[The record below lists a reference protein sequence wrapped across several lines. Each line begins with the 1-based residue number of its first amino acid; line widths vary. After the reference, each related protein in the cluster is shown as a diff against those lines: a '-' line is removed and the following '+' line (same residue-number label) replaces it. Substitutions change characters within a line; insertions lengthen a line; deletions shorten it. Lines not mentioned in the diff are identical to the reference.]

1 MKISKRLLQ
10 EGIVQDYFVN
20 SVKGDFTHEVWDK
33 KSPHFLD
40 FKYFINDGVA
50 ENKVGLVTLTK
61 VTHGMRPTQNNLI
74 YMPSDLKDAIP
85 TLTNPYNIP
94 IKPMHKEV
102 AVVDGKKIENREVGA
117 VGRAIGGTWVD
128 NPKAAYN
135 VSSVMIK
142 DGLLLK
148 APDVA
153 MAPYMK
159 KLAKSGMMTDEDFEG
174 LGWVLVKGLVTDP
187 EAVEKTLDG
196 RYLTVSVEMTPNDL
210 YDSISG
216 RSYKTDEM
224 EWDIGDDID
233 GMKAYGVPSGLRYRG
248 YAYVTHPADVH
259 ARVMNYKE
267 VGGDALQQYLENFK
281 TTMVVT
287 DCFKNAATDISD
299 SEIMASFDNG
309 PVATV
314 PVEIVEDDADLYNQ
328 LSDEEKA
335 LADSLVALTAKVG
348 PLDKAPGIWVGYES
362 GPENEN
368 LSIGVKCGNCALHAS
383 ENRCKIIS
391 QTIEPNGYCR
401 FAVIP
406 DGLVSANKEEEE
418 PMEDQTNS
426 INQEEQEMPSVLSE
440 DNKKEIL
447 SIVDEYIK
455 SKSIAPIEVM
465 SELEELRSGKTITDE
480 KLAQVKIDTKSL
492 LDSVKEFLAK
502 NFNLTVNDDMSF
514 GEMSEI
520 VKTISIDD
528 AVWST
533 AYVNTLPDSSFFH
546 IGAGGEKD
554 EEGKTK
560 PRSLR
565 HLPYKDENGKV
576 DLPHLR
582 NAIARVSQVKDLPED
597 KVKSIQARAQ
607 KMLARMN
614 EAGKSKMDESEF
626 GEDIQDLFSS
636 EIDDAAEGF
645 VPTPGMA
652 SAAKRALG
660 WRAEFERGGT
670 PVGVAR
676 ARDLMNRKELSAS
689 TVMRMKSFFARH
701 EVDKKA
707 SGFSQGEEG
716 FPSAGRIAWD
726 LWGGDGGKSW
736 AYARAARIQRMR
748 TEDDADS
755 WVLDIFDDYYSVED
769 DYSEDIEDAKM
780 IKVGDFVSYAVNKD
794 PDPLRYA
801 KGKVTKVDKDGKVSL
816 SGTSESR
823 EATGDNP
830 VATLDVYMEVKDSED
845 QTDTETLDDVSKVK
859 KTDRKVIKNFSELK
873 KIMAPIVWSKKET
886 PPIGPMGNQQDS
898 SEETGIED
906 ADRVNTTLAAKA
918 KEHNDKYGDTESKKV
933 TTGMLRSVY
942 NRGIGAYKTNP
953 SSVRPNV
960 ASAEQWAFARVNG
973 FLYAVRGG
981 NFKRKAFDTDLL
993 PKGHP
998 KSSKK

>member
-74 YMPSDLKDAIP
+74 YMPADLKDAIP

-135 VSSVMIK
+135 IASGMIK
-142 DGLLLK
+142 DGLMLK

-216 RSYKTDEM
+216 RSYKTEEM

-233 GMKAYGVPSGLRYRG
+233 GVKAYGVPSGLRYRG

-287 DCFKNAATDISD
+287 DCFKNSVTDISD

-314 PVEIVEDDADLYNQ
+314 PVEIVEDHVDLYTQ
-328 LSDEEKA
+328 LSEEEKA
-335 LADSLVALTAKVG
+335 LADSLMTLASKVG

-383 ENRCKIIS
+383 DNCCKIIS
-391 QTIEPNGYCR
+391 QVIEPNGYCR

-406 DGLVSANKEEEE
+406 DGLVKANKTE
-418 PMEDQTNS
+418 PMEDQTNLT
-426 INQEEQEMPSVLSE
+426 NQEEQEMPSALSD

-455 SKSIAPIEVM
+455 LKSIPAPEVIA
-465 SELEELRSGKTITDE
+465 ELEELRSGKTIADE
-480 KLAQVKIDTKSL
+480 KLAKVELDTKSL
-492 LDSVKEFLAK
+492 LDSVKEFLAN
-502 NFNLTVNDDMSF
+502 NFNVELSDNMSA
-514 GEMSEI
+514 EMFSEM

-528 AVWST
+528 AVWTT
-533 AYVNTLPDSSFFH
+533 AYVNNLPDSAFFH
-546 IGAGGEKD
+546 ISAGGEKD

-565 HLPYKDENGKV
+565 HLPYKGEDGKV

-582 NAIARVSQVKDLPED
+582 NAIARAPQVSGLAPE

-607 KMLARMN
+607 KMLSRMQD
-614 EAGKSKMDESEF
+614 AGKSKMDESEF
-626 GEDIQDLFSS
+626 GEDIQDLFGP
-636 EIDDAAEGF
+636 EMDDETQGF

-652 SAAKRALG
+652 SAAKRALE
-660 WRAEFERGGT
+660 WRAEFKRGGT
-670 PVGVAR
+670 GVGVAR
-676 ARDLMNRKELSAS
+676 ARDIMNKKELSPS

-707 SGFSQGEEG
+707 SGFNQGEEG

-736 AYARAARIQRMR
+736 AYAKANQIDKMRAEDSIKGPWVMGDFVYNEPA
-748 TEDDADS
+748 TESTIETA
-755 WVLDIFDDYYSVED
+755 VED
-769 DYSEDIEDAKM
+769 AYTPEKTYTTPSTPTFA
-780 IKVGDFVSYAVNKD
+780 VGDFVAYRLDSKGNEVGVSSGSLGEQDDAVEMKEGYGVVDAMHSKGVVTHGINCSVEGSEED
-794 PDPLRYA
+794 PATILTVA
-801 KGKVTKVDKDGKVSL
+801 KMGEDGLYDK
-816 SGTSESR
+816 T
-823 EATGDNP
+823 
-830 VATLDVYMEVKDSED
+830 ED
-845 QTDTETLDDVSKVK
+845 ILVK
-859 KTDRKVIKNFSELK
+859 KASELR

-886 PPIGPMGNQQDS
+886 PPLGAYP
-898 SEETGIED
+898 
-906 ADRVNTTLAAKA
+906 AP
-918 KEHNDKYGDTESKKV
+918 
-933 TTGMLRSVY
+933 
-942 NRGIGAYKTNP
+942 GIG
-953 SSVRPNV
+953 
-960 ASAEQWAFARVNG
+960 G
-973 FLYAVRGG
+973 
-981 NFKRKAFDTDLL
+981 
-993 PKGHP
+993 
-998 KSSKK
+998 

>member
-1 MKISKRLLQ
+1 MKVSKRLLQ
-10 EGIVQDYFVN
+10 EGIVQDYAVN
-20 SVKGDFTHEVWDK
+20 TVKGDFTHEVWDK

-40 FKYFINDGVA
+40 FKYFINDGIA

-74 YMPSDLKDAIP
+74 YMPSDLRDAIP

-128 NPKAAYN
+128 NPKASYN
-135 VSSVMIK
+135 VSGAMIK
-142 DGLLLK
+142 DGLMLK
-148 APDVA
+148 APDA
-153 MAPYMK
+153 SMAAYMK
-159 KLAKSGMMTDEDFEG
+159 KLKKSGVMYDEDFEG

-216 RSYKTDEM
+216 KSYKTEEM
-224 EWDIGDDID
+224 DWDIGDEVD

-267 VGGDALQQYLENFK
+267 VGGDALKQYLDNFK
-281 TTMVVT
+281 TTMVMT
-287 DCFKNAATDISD
+287 DCFKNSATDITD

-314 PVEIVEDDADLYNQ
+314 PVEIVEDDLNLYAK
-328 LSDEEKA
+328 LSEEEKA
-335 LADSLVALTAKVG
+335 LADSLLALSAKVG

-362 GPENEN
+362 GSENEN

-391 QTIEPNGYCR
+391 QAIELNGYCR

-406 DGLVSANKEEEE
+406 DGLVNASKEEY
-418 PMEDQTNS
+418 MEDQTNLTK
-426 INQEEQEMPSVLSE
+426 QEEQEMPSLLSE

-455 SKSIAPIEVM
+455 SKSQLQDLTAEPDPLSADKNIADEEI
-465 SELEELRSGKTITDE
+465 SKIELEKT
-480 KLAQVKIDTKSL
+480 SL
-492 LDSVKEFLAK
+492 LDSIKEFLSK
-502 NFNLTVNDDMSF
+502 NFNVELEDDVSSDMLV
-514 GEMSEI
+514 EKI
-520 VKTISIDD
+520 KTITIED

-533 AYVNTLPDSSFFH
+533 AYVNNLPDSSFFY
-546 IGAGGEKD
+546 IESGGEKD

-565 HLPYKDENGKV
+565 HLPYKGDDGKV

-582 NAIARVSQVKDLPED
+582 NAIARAPQVKGLPED

-607 KMLARMN
+607 KMLARMQD
-614 EAGKSKMDESEF
+614 AGKSKMDESEF
-626 GEDIQDLFSS
+626 GEDIQDLFCS

-652 SAAKRALG
+652 SAAKRALE
-660 WRAEFERGGT
+660 WRAEFKRGGT

-736 AYARAARIQRMR
+736 ADARAARIQRMR
-748 TEDDADS
+748 TEDESAA

-769 DYSEDIEDAKM
+769 DYNQDIEDAKM

-794 PDPLRYA
+794 PDPLKYA
-801 KGKVTKVDKDGKVSL
+801 KGKVTKIEKEGKVSL
-816 SGTSESR
+816 DGTSESK
-823 EATGDNP
+823 EATSDDP
-830 VATLDVYMEVKDSED
+830 VATLEVYMEVEDPED
-845 QTDTETLDDVSKVK
+845 QGEVETLDDASKVK
-859 KTDRKVIKNFSELK
+859 KTDRKVLKNFSELK

-886 PPIGPMGNQQDS
+886 PPLGPMGGQEDS
-898 SEETGIED
+898 SQEVVIED
-906 ADRVNTTLAAKA
+906 ADGVSSTLAAKA
-918 KEHNDKYGDTESKKV
+918 KEHNDKYGDTEGKKV

-981 NFKRKAFDTDLL
+981 SFKRKAFDTDLL

>member
-1 MKISKRLLQ
+1 MKTSKRLLQ

-33 KSPHFLD
+33 RSPHFLD

-102 AVVDGKKIENREVGA
+102 QVVDGKKIENREVGA

-135 VSSVMIK
+135 VSAAMIK
-142 DGLLLK
+142 DGLMLK

-159 KLAKSGMMTDEDFEG
+159 KLKKSGVITDEDFEG

-210 YDSISG
+210 YDSITG
-216 RSYKTDEM
+216 KSYKTEEM
-224 EWDIGDDID
+224 DWDIGDEID

-267 VGGDALQQYLENFK
+267 VGGDALQHYLDNFK

-287 DCFKNAATDISD
+287 DCFKNAATDITD

-309 PVATV
+309 PVATA
-314 PVEIVEDDADLYNQ
+314 PVEIVEDHADLYAQ
-328 LSDEEKA
+328 LSTEEKA
-335 LADSLVALTAKVG
+335 LADSLMTLASKVG

-362 GPENEN
+362 GPENDDAC
-368 LSIGVKCGNCALHAS
+368 IGVKCANCALHAS
-383 ENRCKIIS
+383 ENACKIIS

-406 DGLVSANKEEEE
+406 DALVNVNKECV
-418 PMEDQTNS
+418 EDQTNLTK
-426 INQEEQEMPSVLSE
+426 QEEQEMPSVLSE

-455 SKSIAPIEVM
+455 SRASSDFSSTEGTVVSP
-465 SELEELRSGKTITDE
+465 ELEELRASKAIADE
-480 KLAQVKIDTKSL
+480 KLAKVELDTKSL
-492 LDSVKEFLAK
+492 LDSVKEFLVN
-502 NFNLTVNDDMSF
+502 NFNVELADDMSADAF
-514 GEMSEI
+514 SEM
-520 VKTISIDD
+520 VKTITIDD
-528 AVWST
+528 AVWTT
-533 AYVNTLPDSSFFH
+533 AYVNNLPDSAFFY
-546 IGAGGEKD
+546 ISAGGKKD
-554 EEGKTK
+554 GEGKTT

-565 HLPYKDENGKV
+565 HLPYKDADGKV

-582 NAIARVSQVKDLPED
+582 NAIARAPQVSGLAAE

-607 KMLARMN
+607 KMLARMQDAN
-614 EAGKSKMDESEF
+614 KSKMDEAEF
-626 GEDIQDLFSS
+626 GEDIQDLFGP
-636 EIDDAAEGF
+636 EMDDEAQGF

-652 SAAKRALG
+652 SAAKRALE
-660 WRAEFERGGT
+660 WRAEFKRGGT
-670 PVGVAR
+670 GVGVAR
-676 ARDLMNRKELSAS
+676 ARDIMNKKELSPS

-707 SGFSQGEEG
+707 SGFNQGEEG

-726 LWGGDGGKSW
+726 LWGGDGGKTW
-736 AYARAARIQRMR
+736 ANAKAGQIERMR
-748 TEDDADS
+748 AEDS
-755 WVLDIFDDYYSVED
+755 VKGPWVMGDFVYNEPTVEAPVED
-769 DYSEDIEDAKM
+769 AYTPEKTYTTPSTPTFA
-780 IKVGDFVSYAVNKD
+780 VGDFVAYRLDSKGNEVGVSSGSLGEQDDAAEAKEGYGVIDAMHSKGVVTHGINCSVEGSEED
-794 PDPLRYA
+794 PATILTVARMNEDGLY
-801 KGKVTKVDKDGKVSL
+801 DK
-816 SGTSESR
+816 TE
-823 EATGDNP
+823 
-830 VATLDVYMEVKDSED
+830 EV
-845 QTDTETLDDVSKVK
+845 LVK
-859 KTDRKVIKNFSELK
+859 KASELR

-886 PPIGPMGNQQDS
+886 PPLGAYP
-898 SEETGIED
+898 
-906 ADRVNTTLAAKA
+906 AP
-918 KEHNDKYGDTESKKV
+918 
-933 TTGMLRSVY
+933 
-942 NRGIGAYKTNP
+942 GIG
-953 SSVRPNV
+953 
-960 ASAEQWAFARVNG
+960 G
-973 FLYAVRGG
+973 
-981 NFKRKAFDTDLL
+981 
-993 PKGHP
+993 
-998 KSSKK
+998 

>member
-85 TLTNPYNIP
+85 TLTSPYNIP

-102 AVVDGKKIENREVGA
+102 AVVDGRKIENREVGA

-135 VSSVMIK
+135 VSSGMIK

-233 GMKAYGVPSGLRYRG
+233 GVKAYGVPSGLRYRG

-287 DCFKNAATDISD
+287 DCFKNAVTDISD

-314 PVEIVEDDADLYNQ
+314 PIEIVEDHVDLYSQ
-328 LSDEEKA
+328 LSEEEKA
-335 LADSLVALTAKVG
+335 LADSLMTLAAKVG

-368 LSIGVKCGNCALHAS
+368 LSIGVKCGNCALHDS

-406 DGLVSANKEEEE
+406 DGLVSANKEEE
-418 PMEDQTNS
+418 PMEDQTKS
-426 INQEEQEMPSVLSE
+426 INQEEQEMPTALSE

-455 SKSIAPIEVM
+455 SKSIAPVEVM
-465 SELEELRSGKTITDE
+465 SELEELRSGKAITDE
-480 KLAQVKIDTKSL
+480 KLAKVELDSKSL
-492 LDSVKEFLAK
+492 LDSVKEFLAN
-502 NFNLTVNDDMSF
+502 NFNVELADDMSA
-514 GEMSEI
+514 EMFSEM

-533 AYVNTLPDSSFFH
+533 AYVNNLPDSSFFH
-546 IGAGGEKD
+546 ISEGGEKD

-565 HLPYKDENGKV
+565 HLPYKGDDGKV

-582 NAIARVSQVKDLPED
+582 NAIARAPQVKGLAED

-607 KMLARMN
+607 KMLARMQD
-614 EAGKSKMDESEF
+614 AGKSKMDEADFADLEI
-626 GEDIQDLFSS
+626 EDSDIMD
-636 EIDDAAEGF
+636 AEGF

-652 SAAKRALG
+652 SAAKRALE
-660 WRAEFERGGT
+660 WRAEFKRGGT
-670 PVGVAR
+670 GVGVAR
-676 ARDLMNRKELSAS
+676 ARDIMNKKELSPS

-707 SGFSQGEEG
+707 SGFNQGEEG
-716 FPSAGRIAWD
+716 FPSPGRIAWD
-726 LWGGDGGKSW
+726 LWGGDGGKTW
-736 AYARAARIQRMR
+736 ANAKAGQIERMR
-748 TEDDADS
+748 TEDS
-755 WVLDIFDDYYSVED
+755 VKGPWVMGDFVYNEPVVEVVVED
-769 DYSEDIEDAKM
+769 AYTPEKTYTTPSTPAFA
-780 IKVGDFVSYAVNKD
+780 VGDFIAYRLDSNGNEVGVSSGSLGEQDDAVEMKEGYGVIDAMHSKGVVTHGISCSVEGSEED
-794 PDPLRYA
+794 PATVFTVA
-801 KGKVTKVDKDGKVSL
+801 KMNEDGLYDK
-816 SGTSESR
+816 TE
-823 EATGDNP
+823 
-830 VATLDVYMEVKDSED
+830 EV
-845 QTDTETLDDVSKVK
+845 LVK
-859 KTDRKVIKNFSELK
+859 KASELR

-886 PPIGPMGNQQDS
+886 PPLGAYPS
-898 SEETGIED
+898 P
-906 ADRVNTTLAAKA
+906 
-918 KEHNDKYGDTESKKV
+918 
-933 TTGMLRSVY
+933 
-942 NRGIGAYKTNP
+942 GIG
-953 SSVRPNV
+953 
-960 ASAEQWAFARVNG
+960 G
-973 FLYAVRGG
+973 
-981 NFKRKAFDTDLL
+981 
-993 PKGHP
+993 
-998 KSSKK
+998 

>member
-1 MKISKRLLQ
+1 MKVSKRLLQ
-10 EGIVQDYFVN
+10 EGIVQDYAV
-20 SVKGDFTHEVWDK
+20 SAVKGDFTHEVWDK

-74 YMPSDLKDAIP
+74 YMPADLKDAIP
-85 TLTNPYNIP
+85 TLTSPYNVP
-94 IKPMHKEV
+94 IKPMHKEI

-128 NPKAAYN
+128 NPKAAY
-135 VSSVMIK
+135 SVAGNMIK
-142 DGLLLK
+142 DGLMLK

-153 MAPYMK
+153 MAPYMR
-159 KLAKSGMMTDEDFEG
+159 KLKKSGVMADEDFEG
-174 LGWVLVKGLVTDP
+174 LGWVLVKGLVTDS

-196 RYLTVSVEMTPNDL
+196 RYLTVSVEMTPHDL

-216 RSYKTDEM
+216 KSYKTEDM
-224 EWDIGDDID
+224 EWDIGDEVD

-267 VGGDALQQYLENFK
+267 VEGDALKQYLDNFK
-281 TTMVVT
+281 TTMVMT
-287 DCFKNAATDISD
+287 DCFKNSATDITD

-309 PVATV
+309 PVATL
-314 PVEIVEDDADLYNQ
+314 PTEIVEDHADLYAQ
-328 LSDEEKA
+328 LSNEEKA
-335 LADSLVALTAKVG
+335 LADSLLTLSSKVG

-368 LSIGVKCGNCALHAS
+368 AKIGVKCGNCALHAS
-383 ENRCKIIS
+383 MNKCKIIS
-391 QTIEPNGYCR
+391 QTIEPEGYCR

-406 DGLVSANKEEEE
+406 DALVTANKSEYE
-418 PMEDQTNS
+418 PMDDQTNL
-426 INQEEQEMPSVLSE
+426 NLQEEQDMPTGLTE
-440 DNKKEIL
+440 ENKKEIFA
-447 SIVDEYIK
+447 IVDQYIK
-455 SKSIAPIEVM
+455 AQPGLSAQTL
-465 SELEELRSGKTITDE
+465 SELEELRSNKAIADE
-480 KLAQVKIDTKSL
+480 KLAKIELDTKSL
-492 LDSVKEFLAK
+492 LDSVKQFIASNFTVELA
-502 NFNLTVNDDMSF
+502 DDLSADAF
-514 GEMSEI
+514 SEI
-520 VKTISIDD
+520 VKTITIDD
-528 AVWST
+528 AVWTT
-533 AYVNTLPDSSFFH
+533 AYVNNLPDSAFFH
-546 IGAGGEKD
+546 ISPGGEKD

-565 HLPYKDENGKV
+565 HLPYKDADGKV

-582 NAIARVSQVKDLPED
+582 NAIARAPQVNGLAPE
-597 KVKSIQARAQ
+597 KAKAIQARAQ
-607 KMLARMN
+607 KMLARMQDSN
-614 EAGKSKMDESEF
+614 KSKMDEAEF
-626 GEDIQDLFSS
+626 ADLELEDS
-636 EIDDAAEGF
+636 EIMDEEGF

-652 SAAKRALG
+652 SAAKRALE
-660 WRAEFERGGT
+660 WRAEFKRGGT

-676 ARDLMNRKELSAS
+676 ARDLMNRKELSPS

-707 SGFSQGEEG
+707 EGFNQGEKG

-736 AYARAARIQRMR
+736 SYARAARIERAR
-748 TEDDADS
+748 GEDENS
-755 WVLDIFDDYYSVED
+755 NWVLDIFDEYYSVED
-769 DYSEDIEDAKM
+769 NYDEVIEDAKS

-794 PDPLRYA
+794 PDPLTYA
-801 KGKVTKVDKDGKVSL
+801 KGKVTKVDREGKVSL
-816 SGTSESR
+816 PGTSESK
-823 EATGDNP
+823 EATAEDP
-830 VATLDVYMEVKDSED
+830 VATLEVYREVEDSED
-845 QTDTETLDDVSKVK
+845 QTDAETLEDASKVK
-859 KTDRKVIKNFSELK
+859 KTDRKVLKNFSELK

-886 PPIGPMGNQQDS
+886 PPLGPMGKPEDS
-898 SEETGIED
+898 SEEDVIED
-906 ADRVNTTLAAKA
+906 AEGPSGSLAEKVKA
-918 KEHNDKYGDTESKKV
+918 HNEKYGDAEGKRV
-933 TTGMLRSVY
+933 TLAMLKSVY

-960 ASAEQWAFARVNG
+960 ASPEQWAHARVNG
-973 FLYAVRGG
+973 FLYAVRTG
-981 NFKRKAFDTDLL
+981 NYKRKPFDTDLL

>member
-1 MKISKRLLQ
+1 MKTSKRLLQ
-10 EGIVQDYFVN
+10 EGIVQDYAVN
-20 SVKGDFTHEVWDK
+20 TVKGDFTHEVWDK

-40 FKYFINDGVA
+40 FKYFISDGVA

-142 DGLLLK
+142 DGLMLK

-233 GMKAYGVPSGLRYRG
+233 GVKAYGVPSGLRYRG

-314 PVEIVEDDADLYNQ
+314 PVEIVEDSVDLYTQ
-328 LSDEEKA
+328 LSEEEKA
-335 LADSLVALTAKVG
+335 LADSLLALTAKVG

-406 DGLVSANKEEEE
+406 DGLVSANKEE
-418 PMEDQTNS
+418 PMEDQTNLT
-426 INQEEQEMPSVLSE
+426 NQEEQEMPTALSD

-455 SKSIAPIEVM
+455 SKSIPAPEVIA
-465 SELEELRSGKTITDE
+465 ELEELRSGKAIADE
-480 KLAQVKIDTKSL
+480 KLAKFELDSKSL
-492 LDSVKEFLAK
+492 LDSVKKLLAS
-502 NFNLTVNDDMSF
+502 NFNLELADDMSA
-514 GEMSEI
+514 EMFSEM
-520 VKTISIDD
+520 VKTI
-528 AVWST
+528 T
-533 AYVNTLPDSSFFH
+533 
-546 IGAGGEKD
+546 
-554 EEGKTK
+554 
-560 PRSLR
+560 
-565 HLPYKDENGKV
+565 
-576 DLPHLR
+576 
-582 NAIARVSQVKDLPED
+582 
-597 KVKSIQARAQ
+597 
-607 KMLARMN
+607 
-614 EAGKSKMDESEF
+614 
-626 GEDIQDLFSS
+626 
-636 EIDDAAEGF
+636 IDDAAEGF

-652 SAAKRALG
+652 SAAKRALE
-660 WRAEFERGGT
+660 WRAEFKRGGT
-670 PVGVAR
+670 GVGVAR
-676 ARDLMNRKELSAS
+676 ARDIMNKKELSPS

-707 SGFSQGEEG
+707 SGFNQGEEG
-716 FPSAGRIAWD
+716 FPSPGRIAWD
-726 LWGGDGGKSW
+726 LWGGEGGKTW
-736 AYARAARIQRMR
+736 ANAKAGQIERMR
-748 TEDDADS
+748 TEDS
-755 WVLDIFDDYYSVED
+755 VKGPWVMGDFVYNEPIVETAIEESVKSSVED
-769 DYSEDIEDAKM
+769 AYTPEKTYTTPSTSTFA
-780 IKVGDFVSYAVNKD
+780 VGDFVSYRLDSKGNEVGVSSGSLGEQDDAVEMKEGYGVIDAMHSKGTVTYGPGLSVDASEED
-794 PDPLRYA
+794 PATILTIA
-801 KGKVTKVDKDGKVSL
+801 KMGEDGLYDKTEEVT
-816 SGTSESR
+816 
-823 EATGDNP
+823 
-830 VATLDVYMEVKDSED
+830 
-845 QTDTETLDDVSKVK
+845 VK
-859 KTDRKVIKNFSELK
+859 KRSELR

-886 PPIGPMGNQQDS
+886 PPLGAYP
-898 SEETGIED
+898 
-906 ADRVNTTLAAKA
+906 AP
-918 KEHNDKYGDTESKKV
+918 
-933 TTGMLRSVY
+933 
-942 NRGIGAYKTNP
+942 GIG
-953 SSVRPNV
+953 
-960 ASAEQWAFARVNG
+960 G
-973 FLYAVRGG
+973 
-981 NFKRKAFDTDLL
+981 
-993 PKGHP
+993 
-998 KSSKK
+998 

>member
-1 MKISKRLLQ
+1 MKRSKRLLQ
-10 EGIVQDYFVN
+10 EGIVQDYFVS
-20 SVKGDFTHEVWDK
+20 SVKGDFTHEVWNK

-61 VTHGMRPTQNNLI
+61 VTHGFRPTQNNLI
-74 YMPSDLKDAIP
+74 YMPADLKAAIP
-85 TLTNPYNIP
+85 TLTDPYNIP

-102 AVVDGKKIENREVGA
+102 QVVDGKKIENREVGA

-128 NPKAAYN
+128 NPKAIN
-135 VSSVMIK
+135 SMSMQMIK
-142 DGLLLK
+142 DGLLVK

-153 MAPYMK
+153 MAPLMK
-159 KLAKSGMMTDEDFEG
+159 KAKKGGAIYDEDFEG

-196 RYLTVSVEMTPNDL
+196 RYLTVSVEMTPQDL

-216 RSYKTDEM
+216 KSYKTE
-224 EWDIGDDID
+224 DID
-233 GMKAYGVPSGLRYRG
+233 WDLGDEVDGMRAYGVPSGLRYRG

-259 ARVMNYKE
+259 ARVMGYKE
-267 VGGDALQQYLENFK
+267 VAGDALQQYLDNFK

-287 DCFKNAATDISD
+287 DCFKNALTDISD

-309 PVATV
+309 SVATST
-314 PVEIVEDDADLYNQ
+314 PEIIEDHMDLYTQ
-328 LSDEEKA
+328 LSNEEKA
-335 LADSLVALTAKVG
+335 LADSLLALANKVG

-383 ENRCKIIS
+383 ENCCKIIS

-406 DGLVSANKEEEE
+406 DGLVSADKSEY
-418 PMEDQTNS
+418 MEDQTNLTK
-426 INQEEQEMPSVLSE
+426 QEEQEMPTALSD

-455 SKSIAPIEVM
+455 SNSATTSEVTR
-465 SELEELRSGKTITDE
+465 ELEELRADKGITDE
-480 KLAQVKIDTKSL
+480 KLAQVEVDTKSL

-502 NFNLTVNDDMSF
+502 NFNLSLNDNMSF
-514 GEMSEI
+514 GEMSEV

-533 AYVNTLPDSSFFH
+533 AYVNTLPDSSFFY
-546 IGAGGEKD
+546 IEAGGEKD

-582 NAIARVSQVKDLPED
+582 NAIARAPQVKGLAEE

-607 KMLARMN
+607 KMLARMQD
-614 EAGKSKMDESEF
+614 AGKSKMDESEF
-626 GEDIQDLFSS
+626 GEDIQDLFGP
-636 EIDDAAEGF
+636 EMDDAVQGF

-652 SAAKRALG
+652 SAAKRALE
-660 WRAEFERGGT
+660 WRKEFKRGGT

-676 ARDLMNRKELSAS
+676 ARDIMNKKELSPS

-707 SGFSQGEEG
+707 EGFKQGEKG
-716 FPSAGRIAWD
+716 FPSAGRVAWD
-726 LWGGDGGKSW
+726 LWGGDGGKTW
-736 AYARAARIQRMR
+736 AYAKAAQIERMR
-748 TEDDADS
+748 TEDS
-755 WVLDIFDDYYSVED
+755 VKGPWVMGDFVYNEPVAEIAVED
-769 DYSEDIEDAKM
+769 AYTPEKTYTTPSSPTFA
-780 IKVGDFVSYAVNKD
+780 VGDFVAYRLDSNGNEVGVSSGSLGEQDDAVETKEGYGVIDAMHSKGVVTHGISCSVEASEQD
-794 PDPLRYA
+794 PAMILNICKTNNDGLY
-801 KGKVTKVDKDGKVSL
+801 DK
-816 SGTSESR
+816 TE
-823 EATGDNP
+823 
-830 VATLDVYMEVKDSED
+830 EVI
-845 QTDTETLDDVSKVK
+845 VK
-859 KTDRKVIKNFSELK
+859 KASELR

-886 PPIGPMGNQQDS
+886 PPLG
-898 SEETGIED
+898 TF
-906 ADRVNTTLAAKA
+906 
-918 KEHNDKYGDTESKKV
+918 
-933 TTGMLRSVY
+933 RS
-942 NRGIGAYKTNP
+942 
-953 SSVRPNV
+953 
-960 ASAEQWAFARVNG
+960 NG
-973 FLYAVRGG
+973 VGG
-981 NFKRKAFDTDLL
+981 
-993 PKGHP
+993 
-998 KSSKK
+998 

>member
-74 YMPSDLKDAIP
+74 YMPADLKDAIP

-135 VSSVMIK
+135 VSSGMIK
-142 DGLLLK
+142 DGLMLK

-216 RSYKTDEM
+216 KSYKTDEM

-233 GMKAYGVPSGLRYRG
+233 GTKAYGVPSGLRYRG

-314 PVEIVEDDADLYNQ
+314 PVEITDDHVDLYAQ

-335 LADSLVALTAKVG
+335 LADSLMTLASKVG

-406 DGLVSANKEEEE
+406 DGLVSANKEE
-418 PMEDQTNS
+418 PMEDQTNLT
-426 INQEEQEMPSVLSE
+426 NQEEQEMPSALSD

-455 SKSIAPIEVM
+455 SKSIPAPEVIA
-465 SELEELRSGKTITDE
+465 ELEELRSGKAIADE
-480 KLAQVKIDTKSL
+480 KLAKFELDSKSL
-492 LDSVKEFLAK
+492 LDSVKKLLAS
-502 NFNLTVNDDMSF
+502 NFNLEVDDDMSA
-514 GEMSEI
+514 EMFSEM
-520 VKTISIDD
+520 VKTI
-528 AVWST
+528 T
-533 AYVNTLPDSSFFH
+533 
-546 IGAGGEKD
+546 
-554 EEGKTK
+554 
-560 PRSLR
+560 
-565 HLPYKDENGKV
+565 
-576 DLPHLR
+576 
-582 NAIARVSQVKDLPED
+582 
-597 KVKSIQARAQ
+597 
-607 KMLARMN
+607 
-614 EAGKSKMDESEF
+614 
-626 GEDIQDLFSS
+626 
-636 EIDDAAEGF
+636 IDDAAEGF

-652 SAAKRALG
+652 SAAKRALE
-660 WRAEFERGGT
+660 WRAEFKRGGT
-670 PVGVAR
+670 GVGVAR
-676 ARDLMNRKELSAS
+676 ARDIMNKKELSAS

-707 SGFSQGEEG
+707 SGFNQGEEG
-716 FPSAGRIAWD
+716 FPSPGRIAWD
-726 LWGGDGGKSW
+726 LWGGEGGKTW
-736 AYARAARIQRMR
+736 ANAKAGQIERMR
-748 TEDDADS
+748 TEDS
-755 WVLDIFDDYYSVED
+755 VKGPWVMGDFVYNEPIAETAIEESVKSSVED
-769 DYSEDIEDAKM
+769 AYTPEKTYTTPSTPTFA
-780 IKVGDFVSYAVNKD
+780 VGDFVSYRLDSKGNEVGVSSGSLGEQDDAVEMKEGYGVIDAMHSKGTVTHGPGLSVDASEED
-794 PDPLRYA
+794 PATILTIA
-801 KGKVTKVDKDGKVSL
+801 KMGEDGLYDKTEEVT
-816 SGTSESR
+816 
-823 EATGDNP
+823 
-830 VATLDVYMEVKDSED
+830 
-845 QTDTETLDDVSKVK
+845 VK
-859 KTDRKVIKNFSELK
+859 KSSELR

-886 PPIGPMGNQQDS
+886 PPLGAYP
-898 SEETGIED
+898 
-906 ADRVNTTLAAKA
+906 AP
-918 KEHNDKYGDTESKKV
+918 
-933 TTGMLRSVY
+933 
-942 NRGIGAYKTNP
+942 GIG
-953 SSVRPNV
+953 
-960 ASAEQWAFARVNG
+960 G
-973 FLYAVRGG
+973 
-981 NFKRKAFDTDLL
+981 
-993 PKGHP
+993 
-998 KSSKK
+998 

>member
-40 FKYFINDGVA
+40 FKYFISDGVA

-135 VSSVMIK
+135 VSSTMIK
-142 DGLLLK
+142 DGLMLK

-159 KLAKSGMMTDEDFEG
+159 KFAKSGMMTDEDFEG

-233 GMKAYGVPSGLRYRG
+233 GVKAYGVPSGLRYRG

-267 VGGDALQQYLENFK
+267 VGGDALQQYLDNFK
-281 TTMVVT
+281 TTMVMT
-287 DCFKNAATDISD
+287 DCFKNAVTDISD

-309 PVATV
+309 PVATI
-314 PVEIVEDDADLYNQ
+314 PVEIVEDHADLYTQ
-328 LSDEEKA
+328 LSEEEKA
-335 LADSLVALTAKVG
+335 LADSLMTLASKVG

-406 DGLVSANKEEEE
+406 DGLVTANKIE
-418 PMEDQTNS
+418 PMEDQANLT
-426 INQEEQEMPSVLSE
+426 NQEEQEMPSVLSE

-455 SKSIAPIEVM
+455 LKSVVPVEVI
-465 SELEELRSGKTITDE
+465 SELEELRSGKAIADE
-480 KLAQVKIDTKSL
+480 KLAKVELDTKSL
-492 LDSVKEFLAK
+492 LDSVKEFLAS
-502 NFNLTVNDDMSF
+502 NFNVELADDMSA
-514 GEMSEI
+514 EMFSEM
-520 VKTISIDD
+520 VKTITIDD
-528 AVWST
+528 AVWTT
-533 AYVNTLPDSSFFH
+533 AYVNNLPDSSFFY
-546 IGAGGEKD
+546 ITPGGEKD

-565 HLPYKDENGKV
+565 HLPYKGDDGKV

-582 NAIARVSQVKDLPED
+582 NAIARAPQVSGLAPE
-597 KVKSIQARAQ
+597 KVKSIQSRAQ
-607 KMLARMN
+607 KMLARMQD
-614 EAGKSKMDESEF
+614 AGKSKMDESEF
-626 GEDIQDLFSS
+626 GEDIQDLFGP
-636 EIDDAAEGF
+636 EMDDEAQGF

-652 SAAKRALG
+652 SAAKRALE
-660 WRAEFERGGT
+660 WRAEFKRGGT
-670 PVGVAR
+670 GVGVAR
-676 ARDLMNRKELSAS
+676 ARDIINKKELSPS

-707 SGFSQGEEG
+707 SGFNQGEEG
-716 FPSAGRIAWD
+716 FPSPGRIAWD

-736 AYARAARIQRMR
+736 ANAKAAQVERMR
-748 TEDDADS
+748 AEDSVKGPWVMGDFVYNEPATESTIETA
-755 WVLDIFDDYYSVED
+755 VED
-769 DYSEDIEDAKM
+769 AYTPEKTYTTPSTPTFA
-780 IKVGDFVSYAVNKD
+780 VGDFVAYRLDSKGNEVGISSGSLGEQDDAVEMKEGYGVIDAMHSKGTVTHGPGLSVDASEED
-794 PDPLRYA
+794 PATILTIA
-801 KGKVTKVDKDGKVSL
+801 KMGEDGLYDKTEEVT
-816 SGTSESR
+816 
-823 EATGDNP
+823 
-830 VATLDVYMEVKDSED
+830 
-845 QTDTETLDDVSKVK
+845 VK
-859 KTDRKVIKNFSELK
+859 KRSELR

-886 PPIGPMGNQQDS
+886 PPLGAYP
-898 SEETGIED
+898 
-906 ADRVNTTLAAKA
+906 AP
-918 KEHNDKYGDTESKKV
+918 
-933 TTGMLRSVY
+933 
-942 NRGIGAYKTNP
+942 GIG
-953 SSVRPNV
+953 
-960 ASAEQWAFARVNG
+960 G
-973 FLYAVRGG
+973 
-981 NFKRKAFDTDLL
+981 
-993 PKGHP
+993 
-998 KSSKK
+998 

>member
-1 MKISKRLLQ
+1 MKTSKRLLQ
-10 EGIVQDYFVN
+10 EGIVQDYAVN
-20 SVKGDFTHEVWDK
+20 TVKGDFAHEVWDK
-33 KSPHFLD
+33 RSPHFLD

-102 AVVDGKKIENREVGA
+102 AIVDGKKIENREVGA

-135 VSSVMIK
+135 VAGNMIK
-142 DGLLLK
+142 DGLMLK
-148 APDVA
+148 APDAA

-159 KLAKSGMMTDEDFEG
+159 KLKKSGVMYDEDFEG

-196 RYLTVSVEMTPNDL
+196 RYLTVSVEMTPQDL

-216 RSYKTDEM
+216 KSYKTDEM
-224 EWDIGDDID
+224 EWDIGDEVD
-233 GMKAYGVPSGLRYRG
+233 GMKAFGVPSGLRYRG

-287 DCFKNAATDISD
+287 DCFKNAVTDISD

-314 PVEIVEDDADLYNQ
+314 PVEIVEDDVDLYMQ

-335 LADSLVALTAKVG
+335 LADSLIALSAKVG
-348 PLDKAPGIWVGYES
+348 PLDKASGIWVGYES
-362 GPENEN
+362 GTENEN

-418 PMEDQTNS
+418 PMEDQTNLT
-426 INQEEQEMPSVLSE
+426 NQEEQEMPIALSE

-455 SKSIAPIEVM
+455 SKSIAPVEVM
-465 SELEELRSGKTITDE
+465 SELEELRSGKAITDE
-480 KLAQVKIDTKSL
+480 KLAKVELDSKSL
-492 LDSVKEFLAK
+492 LDSVKEFLAN
-502 NFNLTVNDDMSF
+502 NFNVELADDMSA
-514 GEMSEI
+514 EMFSQM
-520 VKTISIDD
+520 VKTITIDD
-528 AVWST
+528 AVWTT
-533 AYVNTLPDSSFFH
+533 AYVNNLPDSSFFH
-546 IGAGGEKD
+546 ISEGGEKD

-565 HLPYKDENGKV
+565 HLPYKGEDGKV

-582 NAIARVSQVKDLPED
+582 NAIARAPQVKGLAED

-607 KMLARMN
+607 KMLARMQD
-614 EAGKSKMDESEF
+614 ASKSKMDESEF
-626 GEDIQDLFSS
+626 GEDIQDLFCS

-652 SAAKRALG
+652 SAAKRALE
-660 WRAEFERGGT
+660 WRAEFKRGGT

-736 AYARAARIQRMR
+736 ADARAARIQRMR
-748 TEDDADS
+748 TEDNAS
-755 WVLDIFDDYYSVED
+755 EWVLDIFDDYYSVED
-769 DYSEDIEDAKM
+769 EYNEDIEDAKM

-801 KGKVTKVDKDGKVSL
+801 KGKVTKVDKEGKVAL
-816 SGTSESR
+816 DGTSESK
-823 EATGDNP
+823 EATGDDP
-830 VATLDVYMEVKDSED
+830 VATLEVYMEVEDSED
-845 QTDTETLDDVSKVK
+845 QTEVETLDDASKVK

-886 PPIGPMGNQQDS
+886 PPIGPMGDQQDS
-898 SEETGIED
+898 SEEIAIED
-906 ADRVNTTLAAKA
+906 ADGVSGTLAAKA
-918 KEHNDKYGDTESKKV
+918 KEHNDKYGDTEGKKV

>member
-20 SVKGDFTHEVWDK
+20 SIKGDFTHEVWDK

-40 FKYFINDGVA
+40 FKYFISDGVA

-85 TLTNPYNIP
+85 TLTSPYNIP

-102 AVVDGKKIENREVGA
+102 AIVDGKKIENREVGA
-117 VGRAIGGTWVD
+117 VGRAMGGTWVD

-135 VSSVMIK
+135 VSSTMIK
-142 DGLLLK
+142 DGLILK

-216 RSYKTDEM
+216 KSYKTDEM

-233 GMKAYGVPSGLRYRG
+233 GTKAYGVPSGLRYRG

-267 VGGDALQQYLENFK
+267 VGGDALQQYLDNFK

-287 DCFKNAATDISD
+287 DCFKNAVTDISD

-314 PVEIVEDDADLYNQ
+314 PVEIADDYVDLYSQ
-328 LSDEEKA
+328 LSEEEKA
-335 LADSLVALTAKVG
+335 LADSLMTLANKVG

-391 QTIEPNGYCR
+391 QTIEPDGYCR

-406 DGLVSANKEEEE
+406 DGLVSANKTE
-418 PMEDQTNS
+418 PMEDQTNL
-426 INQEEQEMPSVLSE
+426 INQEEQEMPTVLSE

-455 SKSIAPIEVM
+455 LKSIPAPEVIA
-465 SELEELRSGKTITDE
+465 ELEELRSGKAIADE
-480 KLAQVKIDTKSL
+480 KLAKFELDSQSL
-492 LDSVKEFLAK
+492 LDSIKKLLVS
-502 NFNLTVNDDMSF
+502 NFNLELADDMSA
-514 GEMSEI
+514 EMFSEM
-520 VKTISIDD
+520 VKTI
-528 AVWST
+528 T
-533 AYVNTLPDSSFFH
+533 
-546 IGAGGEKD
+546 
-554 EEGKTK
+554 
-560 PRSLR
+560 
-565 HLPYKDENGKV
+565 
-576 DLPHLR
+576 
-582 NAIARVSQVKDLPED
+582 
-597 KVKSIQARAQ
+597 
-607 KMLARMN
+607 
-614 EAGKSKMDESEF
+614 
-626 GEDIQDLFSS
+626 
-636 EIDDAAEGF
+636 IDDAAEGF

-652 SAAKRALG
+652 SAAKRALE
-660 WRAEFERGGT
+660 WRAEFKRGGT
-670 PVGVAR
+670 GVGVAR
-676 ARDLMNRKELSAS
+676 ARDIMNKKELSPS

-707 SGFSQGEEG
+707 SGFNQGEEG
-716 FPSAGRIAWD
+716 FPSPGRIAWD

-736 AYARAARIQRMR
+736 ANAKAAQIERMR
-748 TEDDADS
+748 TEDS
-755 WVLDIFDDYYSVED
+755 VKGPWVMGDFVYNEPVVETAIEESFKSSVED
-769 DYSEDIEDAKM
+769 TYTPEKTYTTPSTPTFA
-780 IKVGDFVSYAVNKD
+780 VGDFVSYRLDSKGNEVGVSSGSLGEQDDAAEMKEGYGVIDAMHSKGTVTHGPGLSVDASEED
-794 PDPLRYA
+794 PATILTIA
-801 KGKVTKVDKDGKVSL
+801 KMGEDGLYDKTEEVT
-816 SGTSESR
+816 
-823 EATGDNP
+823 
-830 VATLDVYMEVKDSED
+830 
-845 QTDTETLDDVSKVK
+845 VK
-859 KTDRKVIKNFSELK
+859 KRSELR

-886 PPIGPMGNQQDS
+886 PPLGAYPS
-898 SEETGIED
+898 P
-906 ADRVNTTLAAKA
+906 
-918 KEHNDKYGDTESKKV
+918 
-933 TTGMLRSVY
+933 
-942 NRGIGAYKTNP
+942 GIG
-953 SSVRPNV
+953 
-960 ASAEQWAFARVNG
+960 G
-973 FLYAVRGG
+973 
-981 NFKRKAFDTDLL
+981 
-993 PKGHP
+993 
-998 KSSKK
+998 